1 MKTTVPTKLLALFF
15 FSVSGC
21 ESPNQ
26 ERTQA
31 DNKARS
37 IVSLSPN
44 LTEILFDLG
53 LGEQIVGV
61 TIHCT
66 QPPAAETKEKIGDFL
81 NPNLEK
87 IISLDPDLIV
97 AERWPSSR
105 TVPQLKR
112 FGLQVFET
120 ISPKSLLEIFQT
132 IRELGQIVN
141 RAERAEDLVR
151 EMQSRFQLI
160 QKRSET
166 LSHRPSVYVEIDLP
180 SWTIGKNSFVTEA
193 LEVCG
198 FRNLFDDMDRPA
210 LEVSKEVIVS
220 RNPDVILSFTVS
232 AAEMRERPGWTT
244 IQAVKKGFIID
255 TMDEGLLSRGNHRLV
270 EGMEQLQRK
279 ILEMLDGN

>member
-1 MKTTVPTKLLALFF
+1 MKTTVPTILLALLF

-21 ESPNQ
+21 ESPSQ
-26 ERTQA
+26 ERRPA
-31 DNKARS
+31 DYEARS

-87 IISLDPDLIV
+87 IVSLDPDLIV
-97 AERWPSSR
+97 AEHWPSSR
-105 TVPQLKR
+105 TVPQLKK
-112 FGLQVFET
+112 FGLHVFET
-120 ISPKSLLEIFQT
+120 ISPKSLQEISQT
-132 IRELGQIVN
+132 IREIGQIVN
-141 RAERAEDLVR
+141 RSERAEDLVG

-160 QKRSET
+160 QERSQK

-180 SWTIGKNSFVTEA
+180 SWTIGKNSFITEA

-198 FRNLFDDMDRPA
+198 FRNLFDDMGRPA

-232 AAEMRERPGWTT
+232 AAEIRRRPGWTD
-244 IQAVKKGFIID
+244 IQAVKRGYIID
-255 TMDEGLLSRGNHRLV
+255 TMDEGLLSRGNHHLV
-270 EGMEQLQRK
+270 EGMEQLQRR
-279 ILEMLDGN
+279 ILEMLDAN